1 LATPESLPR
10 ITSRSIPLGLAAAR
24 GAAGDNRVLVEAIQ
38 ALVDAAGAVL
48 LFRLV
53 IVLSGRRRAALVAG
67 ALYALYPLLIRH
79 AVILHEFSLT
89 GVLLIAFANSFVTA
103 GTDRRAAAAGCGSAR
118 PS

>member
-1 LATPESLPR
+1 
-10 ITSRSIPLGLAAAR
+10 
-24 GAAGDNRVLVEAIQ
+24 
-38 ALVDAAGAVL
+38 
-48 LFRLV
+48 
-53 IVLSGRRRAALVAG
+53 
-67 ALYALYPLLIRH
+67 LYPLLIRH